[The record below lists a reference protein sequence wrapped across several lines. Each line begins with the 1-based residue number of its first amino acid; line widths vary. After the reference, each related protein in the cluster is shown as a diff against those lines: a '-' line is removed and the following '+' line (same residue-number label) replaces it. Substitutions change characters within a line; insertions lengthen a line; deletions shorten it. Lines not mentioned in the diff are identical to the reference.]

1 MAIVVFGVLYGSFI
15 PVAMH
20 SDSRY
25 AAEAWM
31 ASHVPGD
38 ELIAYV
44 GRRTYLPRFRH
55 GSIRVPESWSYVRR
69 RPPDV
74 LVVNAAYS
82 CRARPG
88 TARREFYDRL
98 NDPENG
104 LYTLVLEQRSDPW
117 WPVRGPDAVFRAR
130 CENDL
135 TNLSKINPEIR
146 IYRRNTTS

>member
-1 MAIVVFGVLYGSFI
+1 VLYGSFV
-15 PVAMH
+15 PLAMR

-25 AAEAWM
+25 TAEAWM
-31 ASHVPGD
+31 ASDVQGD
-38 ELIAYV
+38 EVIAYV
-44 GRRTYLPRFRH
+44 GRRTYLPRFPH

-82 CRARPG
+82 CRARSG
-88 TARREFYDRL
+88 TTRREFYDRL

-104 LYTLVLEQRSDPW
+104 MFTLVLQYRSDPW

-135 TNLSKINPEIR
+135 TNLSKINPEVR
-146 IYRRNTTS
+146 IYRRIATS